1 MFMCLYIF
9 LYSSMI
15 RCTVVCV
22 CVPHQLF
29 EQELVSIR
37 STRTAT
43 IVAIVVVT
51 VAIVVTVVIVIE

>member
-43 IVAIVVVT
+43 IVAIVVVVVT
-51 VAIVVTVVIVIE
+51 VAIVATVIIE

>member
-1 MFMCLYIF
+1 
-9 LYSSMI
+9 MI
-15 RCTVVCV
+15 RCTVV

-43 IVAIVVVT
+43 IVVVVVV
-51 VAIVVTVVIVIE
+51 VAIIIIATVVIIE

>member
-1 MFMCLYIF
+1 
-9 LYSSMI
+9 MI

-43 IVAIVVVT
+43 IVAIV
-51 VAIVVTVVIVIE
+51 ATVVIIE

>member
-1 MFMCLYIF
+1 MCLYIF

-37 STRTAT
+37 STRTA
-43 IVAIVVVT
+43 IVVV
-51 VAIVVTVVIVIE
+51 VAVVIIE